1 MASAG
6 KILIMPKGNW
16 DKDTTY
22 EMLDLVSHNG
32 GSWIAKKTVLG
43 IEPTEAN
50 TEYWQNMMK
59 ENIENFTFAEGF
71 YGRKHGDQ
79 VTIYFHGYQINGT
92 EQGSGGNVG
101 QAYAPI
107 HDAVFPVVVQG
118 VGLGIA
124 VINTAGYVS
133 LYNADQSQYISG
145 SISGVV
151 SYLINIK

>member
-6 KILIMPKGNW
+6 KILIMPKGEWNIE
-16 DKDTTY
+16 TTY
-22 EMLDLVSHNG
+22 EMLDLVSYNG
-32 GSWIAKKTVLG
+32 GSWIAKKTVVG

-50 TEYWQNMMK
+50 TEYWQNMMR

-79 VTIYFHGYQINGT
+79 VTLYFHGYAIEGNT
-92 EQGSGGNVG
+92 QGNGGNIG
-101 QAYAPI
+101 QEYAPI
-107 HDAVFPVVVQG
+107 HDAVFTVVVQG
-118 VGLGIA
+118 VGICIA
-124 VINTAGYVS
+124 VINSAGYLS